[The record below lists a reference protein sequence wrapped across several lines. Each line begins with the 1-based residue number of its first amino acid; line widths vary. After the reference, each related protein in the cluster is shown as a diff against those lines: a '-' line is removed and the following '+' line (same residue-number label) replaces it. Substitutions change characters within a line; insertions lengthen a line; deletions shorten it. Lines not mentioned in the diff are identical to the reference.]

1 MTRARNSKACRLG
14 LGFVSLYSPLL
25 TMGNLRIHL
34 RQSINT
40 LIYSVI
46 VDKLSSNVENWEA
59 IIHKIVT
66 SKNGNLVG
74 NVNAVDDSSG
84 LVSTEGGRT
93 RYRIPKHIVEGYD
106 GHEVTLNIPDTELS
120 RFKGDQV
127 EGFKDI
133 K

>member
-1 MTRARNSKACRLG
+1 
-14 LGFVSLYSPLL
+14 
-25 TMGNLRIHL
+25 MGNLRIHL

-74 NVNAVDDSSG
+74 NVDAVDDSSCTG
-84 LVSTEGGRT
+84 F
-93 RYRIPKHIVEGYD
+93 YRRWSYSLQNPKTHCRGI
-106 GHEVTLNIPDTELS
+106 
-120 RFKGDQV
+120 
-127 EGFKDI
+127 
-133 K
+133 

>member
-1 MTRARNSKACRLG
+1 V
-14 LGFVSLYSPLL
+14 F
-25 TMGNLRIHL
+25 IE
-34 RQSINT
+34 
-40 LIYSVI
+40 
-46 VDKLSSNVENWEA
+46 KLSSNVENWEA

-74 NVNAVDDSSG
+74 NVDAVDDSSV

-106 GHEVTLNIPDTELS
+106 GHEVMLNVPDTELS
-120 RFKGDQV
+120 RFKSDRP

>member
-1 MTRARNSKACRLG
+1 
-14 LGFVSLYSPLL
+14 
-25 TMGNLRIHL
+25 MGNLRIL
-34 RQSINT
+34 LQQSINT
-40 LIYSVI
+40 LIYPVI
-46 VDKLSSNVENWEA
+46 IDKLSSNVENWEA

-74 NVNAVDDSSG
+74 NVDAVDDSSV

-120 RFKGDQV
+120 RFKSDQA
-127 EGFKDI
+127 EGFKNI

>member
-1 MTRARNSKACRLG
+1 LKE
-14 LGFVSLYSPLL
+14 P
-25 TMGNLRIHL
+25 
-34 RQSINT
+34 INT
-40 LIYSVI
+40 LISYVTI
-46 VDKLSSNVENWEA
+46 DKLTSNVENWEA

-74 NVNAVDDSSG
+74 NVDAVDDSSV

-93 RYRIPKHIVEGYD
+93 HYRIPKHIIEGYD
-106 GHEVTLNIPDTELS
+106 GHEVTLTVPDSELS
-120 RFKGDQV
+120 RFKSDQA

>member
-1 MTRARNSKACRLG
+1 
-14 LGFVSLYSPLL
+14 
-25 TMGNLRIHL
+25 MGNLRIHL

-74 NVNAVDDSSG
+74 NVDAVDDSSV
-84 LVSTEGGRT
+84 LVSTEGGR
-93 RYRIPKHIVEGYD
+93 YSLQNPKTHCRGI
-106 GHEVTLNIPDTELS
+106 
-120 RFKGDQV
+120 
-127 EGFKDI
+127 
-133 K
+133 